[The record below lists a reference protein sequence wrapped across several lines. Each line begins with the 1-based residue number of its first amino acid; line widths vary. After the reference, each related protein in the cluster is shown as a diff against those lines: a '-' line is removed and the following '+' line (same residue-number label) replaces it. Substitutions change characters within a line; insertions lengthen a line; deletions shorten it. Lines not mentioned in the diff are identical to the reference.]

1 MFFHKRQCKSL
12 VFVEN
17 TPAVCIVQVL
27 AGQCVQTH
35 GCRCLGGALLSLFSF
50 ALLSSSFQ
58 TFLCETLVE
67 LQANKLVVLVRHA
80 GTSVVGYLFINLPSL
95 L

>member
-1 MFFHKRQCKSL
+1 MYCASAGR
-12 VFVEN
+12 
-17 TPAVCIVQVL
+17 TVCANPWVQVF
-27 AGQCVQTH
+27 
-35 GCRCLGGALLSLFSF
+35 GGALLALFSF

-58 TFLCETLVE
+58 MFLCETLVE